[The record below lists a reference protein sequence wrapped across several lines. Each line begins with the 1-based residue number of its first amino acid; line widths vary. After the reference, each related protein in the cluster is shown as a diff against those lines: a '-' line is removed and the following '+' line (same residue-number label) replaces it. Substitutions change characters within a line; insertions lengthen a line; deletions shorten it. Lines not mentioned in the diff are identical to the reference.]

1 MEPTL
6 PETDAEA
13 VAEVLQGLASPARI
27 RILAHLLDSPR
38 TVGDLAADL
47 ALGQPTVSNHLR
59 LLRHLG
65 LVTGRRS
72 GRSVTYELHDAHVTA
87 LLQQILA
94 HVGHGGTGTGT
105 GVRSRRDGERAG
117 QA

>member
-27 RILAHLLDSPR
+27 RILAHLLDSPSA
-38 TVGDLAADL
+38 VGDLAADL
-47 ALGQPTVSNHLR
+47 GLSQPTVSNHLR

-65 LVTGRRS
+65 LVAGHRS
-72 GRSVTYELHDAHVTA
+72 GRNVTYELHDAHVTA
-87 LLQQILA
+87 LLRAVLA
-94 HVGHGGTGTGT
+94 HVGHTA
-105 GVRSRRDGERAG
+105 RSR
-117 QA
+117 